1 MKKLFRGR
9 DVEKVGYLFVL
20 PWVIGFLIFTAY
32 PIFYSLYLSFY
43 RVTIGNDG
51 IQTTFRGIQ
60 NYVQAFTGDINFL
73 TQLGT
78 YLQQIFIF
86 SLLIV
91 ILALLIAMMLN
102 QKIRGIG
109 IFRTIFFLPVIIA
122 SGPVL
127 IKLESMGMTKIGGEA
142 HQTILTGIFGIIVS
156 FVMNNLIVLLW
167 FTGVPILI
175 FLAAL
180 QKQDTNI
187 FEAAHIDGAG
197 SWEIFW
203 KITLP
208 QLSSMILV
216 NMVYVIVTYS
226 TSGTNPIIGTIQ
238 TNMFAQ
244 NTGLGYSA
252 ALSWIFFIVI
262 AGVIGIMALIIRLF
276 ERRSD

>member
-1 MKKLFRGR
+1 MKKFFHTR
-9 DVEKVGYLFVL
+9 DVEHIGYLFVL
-20 PWVIGFLIFTAY
+20 PWILGFAVFTAY
-32 PIFYSLYLSFY
+32 PIFYSLYLSFFK
-43 RVTIGNDG
+43 VAVSNNG
-51 IQTTFRGIQ
+51 IQTTFLGLQ
-60 NYVQAFTGDINFL
+60 NYIQAFTGDVNFI
-73 TQLGT
+73 TNLGT

-102 QKIRGIG
+102 QKIKGIG

-127 IKLESMGMTKIGGEA
+127 QKLESLGMTKIGGA
-142 HQTILTGIFGIIVS
+142 AATTTLTGIFGVIVG
-156 FVMNNLIVLLW
+156 FVMNNLIILLW

-180 QKQDTNI
+180 QKQDNNI
-187 FEAAHIDGAG
+187 FEAARIDGAG
-197 SWEIFW
+197 AWEIFW

-226 TSGTNPIIGTIQ
+226 TSDSQPVISTIS

-252 ALSWIFFIVI
+252 ALAWIFFVI
-262 AGVIGIMALIIRLF
+262 IAAVIGIMALIIHLF
-276 ERRSD
+276 ERRTR